1 MKKVRNINTFITLV
15 SSKASKL
22 DDDSEL
28 LEYVISEH
36 IQNRWKQ
43 EYDLKGMGEDLKW
56 KDIQT
61 LLLTYEEHFSSN
73 SDKNSERSLRDNRNS
88 KGKNHNGNLM
98 TGWDKDKQGTG
109 KLKKSY
115 KIHNNEKM
123 SETVTLTTPTQI
135 ISRALPW

>member
-28 LEYVISEH
+28 LEYVISED

-61 LLLTYEEHFSSN
+61 LLLTYEEYFSSN

-98 TGWDKDKQGTG
+98 TG
-109 KLKKSY
+109 
-115 KIHNNEKM
+115 
-123 SETVTLTTPTQI
+123 
-135 ISRALPW
+135 